1 MNGSWDL
8 VLSIYDK
15 ASLAMKKYEI
25 GDVRRAIFYNNISG
39 KDNIIQLA
47 KNDFMVESS
56 PTMWGMSRSQLKYV
70 LSFCLKEIYF
80 YILPFSTLFYFF
92 TSRANI
98 SLIANGIL
106 IADFENKGKSSPS
119 PWQQFRSSMQQ
130 ELQVVWVDTDVMVTR
145 QQNSNRVND
154 PDLYALWKRMKPTK
168 YNKY

>member
-1 MNGSWDL
+1 MGNVSESAKVYFMFLFLEKYFFIFYVFYL
-8 VLSIYDK
+8 VL
-15 ASLAMKKYEI
+15 
-25 GDVRRAIFYNNISG
+25 
-39 KDNIIQLA
+39 
-47 KNDFMVESS
+47 
-56 PTMWGMSRSQLKYV
+56 
-70 LSFCLKEIYF
+70 
-80 YILPFSTLFYFF
+80 FF

-106 IADFENKGKSSPS
+106 IADFENNGKSSPS